1 MHIPT
6 YYIQQE
12 KIYHVENDGDGVL
25 CRLSPKKGM
34 TLFSV
39 GVAIDGLK
47 RQQEQQQEAKKK
59 KGNAKWTTTKKDGK
73 KRFKKKWRKGNNI
86 KIKNSLHS
94 V

>member
-59 KGNAKWTTTKKDGK
+59 KGMLSEQQQKKMAKRDLKKNDEK
-73 KRFKKKWRKGNNI
+73 EITLK
-86 KIKNSLHS
+86 
-94 V
+94 